1 LVERNRLMSVG
12 SRVRLRLATD
22 DGLVALVR
30 AGDTA
35 AFEAIY
41 ERYTGALLS
50 FCAYMLGSRHDAED
64 AIQAT
69 FASAYRAINAND
81 RPVNLRPWLY
91 AIARNESLSILR
103 RRRPT
108 VELNGEPAL
117 GGDPVRELEVR
128 EELRSMVEGLRDLP
142 ERQRAALVLTEMHGL
157 SQGEIGDVLGVR
169 SDQVKAYVFQ
179 ARSNLI
185 SDRSARQDDCREIRE
200 QLATARGAALL
211 RGRLRRHLR
220 TCSDCRVYADGVA
233 HQRRQ
238 VAALLPIAPS
248 LLLRSRSLGDLLG
261 GAADPAAYA
270 GSAVVGGSV
279 ADAALGIAGSGVK
292 ALALKVATG
301 VALVGLSAG
310 VGASVL
316 GVPIEAVGQ
325 GTTGPSAQT
334 TSTRSSVVA
343 KIGPG
348 AGAVGGSDVQGARL
362 VGSTATESPAGG
374 AGTGDARGGSSTGDG
389 AGSAYSP
396 DQGAAGAVPGAVAPG
411 NEVQA
416 GAEGHAR
423 KSEQERAQGQEEREH
438 AGQERERAREE
449 HEHAAQE
456 HQRLHE
462 QHEQAARERQQAR
475 EERKA
480 KGVSRPPK
488 TQEERQHAR
497 EEREAKGISR
507 PPRTK
512 EERQRAREER
522 EAKGISR
529 PPRSQE
535 ERQRAR
541 EQRRREHE
549 KP

>member
-1 LVERNRLMSVG
+1 LVERNRLTSVG

-30 AGDTA
+30 SGETS

-41 ERYTGALLS
+41 ERHSGALLS
-50 FCAYMLGSRHDAED
+50 FCAYMLGSRQDAED

-69 FASAYRAINAND
+69 FASAYRALHAND

-128 EELRSMVEGLRDLP
+128 EELRSMVDGLRELP

-157 SQGEIGDVLGVR
+157 SQGEIGTVLGVR
-169 SDQVKAYVFQ
+169 SEQVKAYVFQ

-185 SDRSARQDDCREIRE
+185 SDRSARQEDCRDIRE
-200 QLATARGAALL
+200 ELATARGPALL

-220 TCSDCRVYADGVA
+220 SCSDCRMYADSVA
-233 HQRRQ
+233 NQRRQ
-238 VAALLPIAPS
+238 VAALLPVAPS
-248 LLLRSRSLGDLLG
+248 LLLRSRALGDLFG
-261 GAADPAAYA
+261 TSAADPAAYA
-270 GSAVVGGSV
+270 GGAVVGGSV
-279 ADAALGIAGSGVK
+279 ADAALGLASGGVK
-292 ALALKVATG
+292 ALAVKLATG

-325 GTTGPSAQT
+325 APSGLP
-334 TSTRSSVVA
+334 STQPSHRPLLA
-343 KIGPG
+343 KTGPG
-348 AGAVGGSDVQGARL
+348 AGALGSGQGAGL
-362 VGSTATESPAGG
+362 AG
-374 AGTGDARGGSSTGDG
+374 RVDG
-389 AGSAYSP
+389 AGSSEGGAGAGRGAAPAPGSAQYP
-396 DQGAAGAVPGAVAPG
+396 DQSGTGVGPAASGPGHESETGP
-411 NEVQA
+411 
-416 GAEGHAR
+416 EGHTR
-423 KSEQERAQGQEEREH
+423 KSEQERAQGQEERERSV
-438 AGQERERAREE
+438 QERERAREQ
-449 HEHAAQE
+449 HEQAGKE
-456 HQRLHE
+456 HE

-475 EERKA
+475 EEHKA

-488 TQEERQHAR
+488 TQEERQ
-497 EEREAKGISR
+497 
-507 PPRTK
+507 
-512 EERQRAREER
+512 RAREER
-522 EAKGISR
+522 EAKGISK
-529 PPRSQE
+529 PPKKSKE
-535 ERQRAR
+535 ERQRLREERQSKGISRPPKTTEERQLAR
-541 EQRRREHE
+541 EQHRRELE

>member
-1 LVERNRLMSVG
+1 MREGIGLVERNRLTSVG
-12 SRVRLRLATD
+12 SRVRLRLASD

-30 AGDTA
+30 SGESS

-41 ERYTGALLS
+41 ERHSGALLS
-50 FCAYMLGSRHDAED
+50 FCAYMLGSRQDAED

-69 FASAYRAINAND
+69 FASAYRALHAND

-128 EELRSMVEGLRDLP
+128 EELRSMVDGLRELP

-157 SQGEIGDVLGVR
+157 SQGEIGAVLGVR
-169 SDQVKAYVFQ
+169 AEQVKAYVFQ

-185 SDRSARQDDCREIRE
+185 SDRSARQEDCRAIRE
-200 QLATARGAALL
+200 ELATARGAALL
-211 RGRLRRHLR
+211 RGRLRRHVR
-220 TCSDCRVYADGVA
+220 SCSDCRMYADSVA

-238 VAALLPIAPS
+238 VAALLPVAPS
-248 LLLRSRSLGDLLG
+248 LLLRSRALGELFG
-261 GAADPAAYA
+261 TSAVDPAAYA
-270 GSAVVGGSV
+270 GGAVVGGSA
-279 ADAALGIAGSGVK
+279 ADAALGLASGSVK
-292 ALALKVATG
+292 ALAVKLATG

-325 GTTGPSAQT
+325 SPSGNPSSQPSHRPLLAKTGTGTGAPGSGQGVGLAGRADGGG
-334 TSTRSSVVA
+334 STEGGA
-343 KIGPG
+343 GAGPG
-348 AGAVGGSDVQGARL
+348 AGRGA
-362 VGSTATESPAGG
+362 SPA
-374 AGTGDARGGSSTGDG
+374 T
-389 AGSAYSP
+389 GSAQYP
-396 DQGAAGAVPGAVAPG
+396 DQSATGVGPAASGPGHESETGP
-411 NEVQA
+411 
-416 GAEGHAR
+416 EGHTR
-423 KSEQERAQGQEEREH
+423 KSEQERAQGQEERERSV
-438 AGQERERAREE
+438 QERERAREQ
-449 HEHAAQE
+449 HEQAGKE
-456 HQRLHE
+456 HE
-462 QHEQAARERQQAR
+462 QHEQAARERQQAH

-488 TQEERQHAR
+488 TQEERKRAR
-497 EEREAKGISR
+497 EEREAKGISK
-507 PPRTK
+507 PPKSK

-522 EAKGISR
+522 ESKGISR
-529 PPRSQE
+529 PPRSAE

-541 EQRRREHE
+541 EQHRRELE